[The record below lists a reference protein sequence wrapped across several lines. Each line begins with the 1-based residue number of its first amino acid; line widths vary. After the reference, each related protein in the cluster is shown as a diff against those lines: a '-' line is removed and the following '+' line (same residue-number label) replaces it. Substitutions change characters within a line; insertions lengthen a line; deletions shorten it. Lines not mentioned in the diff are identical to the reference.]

1 MAALYSNQ
9 VKQAIRILNQSVA
22 VAADECSWPATLDA
36 LSTILI
42 TLLILGIGGDQTRA
56 TIGRIYEE
64 VARLEETLSS
74 ATKASPNQLG
84 RA

>member
-1 MAALYSNQ
+1 MAAFYSNQ
-9 VKQAIRILNQSVA
+9 VNQAIIILDQSVA
-22 VAADECSWPATLDA
+22 VAAEECSWPATLDA

-42 TLLILGIGGDQTRA
+42 TLLIAGIGGDQTRA

-64 VARLEETLSS
+64 VARLEETLSG